1 MSDFLKRRIQERD
14 EQRRGTQETSAPA
27 SSFLQQRIQQRDT
40 QRAESGYRAPTG
52 THKTMLGM
60 SLEEYKAKLDEALA
74 AWKSTSAT
82 TESGLANPKEAQA
95 RKTYQTMRKQYKA
108 LQQRESEKQQA
119 QAAQQEY
126 DELRVADLN
135 ALKAK
140 MDAAKESADGS
151 AKERVVAGSIVKQKD
166 SGAQAAYEEAAR
178 KYNLAQQIQYDE
190 RGAAELRKLSADQAA
205 VVDTLAKIPYNGR
218 EANSA
223 AARSIDEMRRKATK
237 VLTDAGY
244 SAEEIDEL
252 VNWRARQQNAQKYDA
267 AVEKR
272 EALADKGFWG
282 AAAATAL
289 SVPETLLSG
298 IGVID
303 VAVQNYENRGTDRP
317 ADYKRTA
324 MLPYA
329 KATAGRSTIS
339 NKLEQNTDAE
349 IFGQN
354 VAAGAYNIGTS
365 MLDSTAVAGL
375 AALGVPPLAA
385 TSLLGGAAATSAMVD
400 AKDRGVSDEQAV
412 LTGLAAGVAESL
424 FEEVSLEKLLKL
436 KPAVGTLGQRVRT
449 TIKNVGLQAATEGSE
464 EFFTTLANTMT
475 DNLINGGLSEFQQN
489 LRGYM
494 EQGMSEEEARRRAYL
509 DLAGQLALD
518 FGGGAIAGGLMAGG
532 QTAIQTGQRNAAIA
546 QEYGDIA
553 RGAAQERL
561 ETNGGDRLA
570 QDVQNRVTSNRRVG
584 GGAIAELVS
593 RNVQAQNAQTQTAI
607 AEAAAQRL
615 TELGETENVETVA
628 QAAARLTADPT
639 MSAGRRRAAENVL
652 KGSRYGERVLGE
664 LTEGMQA
671 GSAESAPAAVQ
682 EQSTAPSAEQVRQA
696 VESTQ
701 RSRGTQNLTESR
713 GGEERTQ
720 SGRRFASEWAGN
732 LPQVL
737 TEDAYVRRLK
747 ELRVNPQATDNRTV
761 TGTAYNKESGKLDVI
776 VRGTDGK
783 VETIP
788 AAKAATTARQERLM
802 ELAADVGEAGPQMF
816 AAIRDGQDVET
827 YARQWKN
834 AYTYGESN
842 IPRAY
847 AMQSDAVKY
856 LTAEQ
861 RDIAYEAGKAAY
873 GQKQAQARE
882 KRAAR
887 GNDTPKAK
895 KGTVKLS
902 GAVIGGKRYDGVS
915 KASLTERQRANLKVL
930 GQVAQATGVDIVLYQ
945 SRANSRGEYEGQ
957 NGAYKDGTLY
967 LDINAGRNRVG
978 DLSEVAVVR
987 TAAHELTHF
996 IQDYNPAAY
1005 AEYRDYVVG
1014 LLTEEQGMDFDA
1026 LVEHKQALQNDLSY
1040 DEAVDEVVA
1049 DGSEMLLRDTAAVQ
1063 RLAEENRGL
1072 FQKIR
1077 SWLRKWLENI
1087 RKAFDGVGAEHAEA
1101 KALEK
1106 HLEELQKRWD
1116 DALVGASRNLQRS
1129 KAEAESAGEKAS
1141 VRGKYWRPDL
1151 NRSEWN
1157 LLNRRLEEEIES
1169 SGQYL
1174 DESTKWLYADE
1185 KGVQVFALY
1194 GIGDGTEATPLY
1206 AVGGKQARADAAD
1219 LMAYIKEEREY
1230 DGNRKDLDTLLEGY
1244 GRSNRYGRSNLFD
1257 RKRGSAENR
1266 TAGLHRGSQGRDA
1279 GGTSGRGTQNQR
1291 GVKEKFSLREPV
1303 ERTKD
1308 LVAVHNLTE
1317 QNLRDAM
1324 KLGGLPMPSIAVV
1337 KAAQG
1342 HSMYGPISIV
1352 FGRESIDPQ
1361 ADSRNKI
1368 YGGDAYTPTAPAVE
1382 YPVDYDRMR
1391 AVEKQ
1396 LAGLSEKV
1404 AGGVFRNDRAL
1415 KRAGVDEE
1423 SSMSAAELADKLA
1436 RDDSIRAAYLADQGK
1451 TLEPVMQKKEF
1462 NRYGNDALAK
1472 LVQKIGAQELAGIEA
1487 SMEAGDY
1494 QPVREIEDTVRQI
1507 IRDSYAE
1514 KHSALLNRKPELKE
1528 KRLNRF
1534 MENNVTVFTVEDFV
1548 RDAWEYYRDQ
1558 GATTSEIDRW
1568 ATSDKLHEA
1577 ASVED
1582 VKAWLLPQLEGVLG
1596 DPGIYNGSER
1606 FDRSGNRRSFSQL
1619 HWKYTLENIVRA
1631 MTETQ
1636 AERGGQTFSASA
1648 KAMQAVATEDFRS
1661 IDEVKA
1667 ASGRLGKVD
1676 TEQYQADVDAVEKRI
1691 EQATRAVMRENK
1703 AHSDNQFEEMQIIG
1717 DVMMQAAQGKQT
1729 ESAIRRTFSQE
1740 GYSISESAAR
1750 EIREVFRAAA
1760 ELPTG
1765 YFEAKPQRAVRFDEA
1780 KAVIVPDDISRTLK
1794 EQLESAGVP
1803 VAEYRTGDEAQR
1815 LQLLNSD
1822 ESWRFQ
1828 PREQSVSD
1836 RQILANALERV
1847 AQNERERSILA
1858 DYREKAAKMA
1868 FYERELAKRE
1878 QKIADHRSGKAV
1890 LEPDK
1895 IRRAEVS
1902 AQKYAAL
1909 ISQQDERLLRLEKLK
1924 PLRDVVTRER
1934 DYIAERLR
1942 GAAEEKSRYTAE
1954 FERQLSEER
1963 KRGEERL
1970 QQYRKG
1976 REERD
1981 DIRVERRQIE
1991 KLAKRLTTYLEENTD
2006 KKHIPEALKKPI
2018 GELLQSL
2025 DFSSRTKLSSGAA
2038 TKTDLAYIRSMQRI
2052 EAVLAAQERF
2062 DETGEGGDLITGT
2075 LDLPKGFREALT
2087 EQIERVQTIMETHQ
2101 PGERAVMRMNLAD
2114 LRKLRVMLSTL
2125 SSAVTKMNELFA
2137 NGQFRHVDQ
2146 AAQDTI
2152 FTLREKGQHQS
2163 LLPKVESFVRWDN
2176 TLPWYAFQRLGE
2188 GGQSIFAELQD
2199 GWDKLAFN
2207 TQKIL
2212 KFRKELIDDKT
2223 ARKWDTEVHE
2233 VELTDQDDNTVKAK
2247 LTTAQ
2252 LMSLYCLSR
2261 RKQALGHLLGGGIR
2275 PADIEL
2281 TANIKDK
2288 VLKKTEKQDTHYHLT
2303 DERLGQLLGL
2313 LTDEQREIA
2322 QKMQKYMTEQG
2333 ATWGNEITMA
2343 RWGYRAFT
2351 EENYFPLT
2359 TDREDR
2365 PARADDASEGSLYRL
2380 QNISATK
2387 PLTQNANNAVMLY
2400 SIFDVYADHMA
2411 DMAKYNAMVL
2421 PILDAQKWY
2430 NYKEGHKNE
2439 AGQVSTWTVQ
2449 RTLTQVY
2456 GRDANRFVIQFLKDL
2471 NGVKENGARG
2481 EGLAKKM
2488 ISNYKRAAV
2497 AANLR
2502 VALLQPT
2509 AYVRA
2514 SAVLDA
2520 KYLTRAFGE
2529 RTSTKEAT
2537 AEMLERSGIGLWK
2550 SMGMF
2555 DTDVGRSIRDQ
2566 IKGKGSAVESLVDKT
2581 MVLAEKGDSIT
2592 WARLWRACK
2601 LEVQDRQHLSGE
2613 QLLDAT
2619 AKRFREVIYRTQVID
2634 STMTRSHMMRS
2645 GSTFAAIFT
2654 SFMSEPTV
2662 SYNLIMT
2669 ASEKIWEDT
2678 KKYGA
2683 KMAVKRNW
2691 KTAGRAWQAYIL
2703 SAVASAMVEALA
2715 DAWRD
2720 PGDDKD
2726 TQKLLNAFRDN
2737 LGSNLNPLNKLPGLR
2752 DIFSIFEGYDTNRT
2766 DMAAFSNLNKAIA
2779 IWKETIQL
2787 ADGTIDKATDTTYHG
2802 NMTIYGKVYKTAQAL
2817 SQLSGLPVSATM
2829 REAQALWNNTVGRWA
2844 PGLKQKTYDNEKQR
2858 LIQKA
2863 GTAMWNGDKDAWQNA
2878 YAALEQY
2885 MLADG
2890 KSKREAE
2897 SAVYSEMRKAVKDS
2911 YLAGEL
2917 TETEARQK
2925 LVDFLGS
2932 DAEKAAQQV
2941 TSWKNGSE
2949 FAKEAGFEYG
2959 EMRSAY
2965 ETGRIQKNEAVRL
2978 RQKYGGETQD
2988 EAESKVRYWDFCIEY
3003 PQYDDISEARANKYY
3018 DYCRQAGVGVAA
3030 YYKAAQYT
3038 AAIVSEKDENGN
3050 NVSGSVK
3057 RQYVEY
3063 IQSLGLSA
3071 AQQKAL
3077 WQALKNATWS
3087 DKGTP
3092 WE

>member
-1 MSDFLKRRIQERD
+1 M
-14 EQRRGTQETSAPA
+14 
-27 SSFLQQRIQQRDT
+27 
-40 QRAESGYRAPTG
+40 
-52 THKTMLGM
+52 
-60 SLEEYKAKLDEALA
+60 
-74 AWKSTSAT
+74 
-82 TESGLANPKEAQA
+82 
-95 RKTYQTMRKQYKA
+95 
-108 LQQRESEKQQA
+108 
-119 QAAQQEY
+119 
-126 DELRVADLN
+126 
-135 ALKAK
+135 
-140 MDAAKESADGS
+140 
-151 AKERVVAGSIVKQKD
+151 
-166 SGAQAAYEEAAR
+166 
-178 KYNLAQQIQYDE
+178 
-190 RGAAELRKLSADQAA
+190 
-205 VVDTLAKIPYNGR
+205 
-218 EANSA
+218 
-223 AARSIDEMRRKATK
+223 
-237 VLTDAGY
+237 
-244 SAEEIDEL
+244 
-252 VNWRARQQNAQKYDA
+252 
-267 AVEKR
+267 
-272 EALADKGFWG
+272 
-282 AAAATAL
+282 
-289 SVPETLLSG
+289 
-298 IGVID
+298 
-303 VAVQNYENRGTDRP
+303 
-317 ADYKRTA
+317 
-324 MLPYA
+324 
-329 KATAGRSTIS
+329 
-339 NKLEQNTDAE
+339 
-349 IFGQN
+349 
-354 VAAGAYNIGTS
+354 
-365 MLDSTAVAGL
+365 
-375 AALGVPPLAA
+375 
-385 TSLLGGAAATSAMVD
+385 
-400 AKDRGVSDEQAV
+400 
-412 LTGLAAGVAESL
+412 
-424 FEEVSLEKLLKL
+424 
-436 KPAVGTLGQRVRT
+436 
-449 TIKNVGLQAATEGSE
+449 
-464 EFFTTLANTMT
+464 
-475 DNLINGGLSEFQQN
+475 
-489 LRGYM
+489 
-494 EQGMSEEEARRRAYL
+494 
-509 DLAGQLALD
+509 
-518 FGGGAIAGGLMAGG
+518 
-532 QTAIQTGQRNAAIA
+532 
-546 QEYGDIA
+546 
-553 RGAAQERL
+553 
-561 ETNGGDRLA
+561 
-570 QDVQNRVTSNRRVG
+570 
-584 GGAIAELVS
+584 
-593 RNVQAQNAQTQTAI
+593 
-607 AEAAAQRL
+607 
-615 TELGETENVETVA
+615 
-628 QAAARLTADPT
+628 
-639 MSAGRRRAAENVL
+639 
-652 KGSRYGERVLGE
+652 
-664 LTEGMQA
+664 
-671 GSAESAPAAVQ
+671 
-682 EQSTAPSAEQVRQA
+682 
-696 VESTQ
+696 
-701 RSRGTQNLTESR
+701 
-713 GGEERTQ
+713 
-720 SGRRFASEWAGN
+720 
-732 LPQVL
+732 
-737 TEDAYVRRLK
+737 
-747 ELRVNPQATDNRTV
+747 
-761 TGTAYNKESGKLDVI
+761 
-776 VRGTDGK
+776 
-783 VETIP
+783 
-788 AAKAATTARQERLM
+788 
-802 ELAADVGEAGPQMF
+802 
-816 AAIRDGQDVET
+816 
-827 YARQWKN
+827 
-834 AYTYGESN
+834 
-842 IPRAY
+842 
-847 AMQSDAVKY
+847 
-856 LTAEQ
+856 
-861 RDIAYEAGKAAY
+861 
-873 GQKQAQARE
+873 
-882 KRAAR
+882 
-887 GNDTPKAK
+887 
-895 KGTVKLS
+895 
-902 GAVIGGKRYDGVS
+902 
-915 KASLTERQRANLKVL
+915 
-930 GQVAQATGVDIVLYQ
+930 
-945 SRANSRGEYEGQ
+945 
-957 NGAYKDGTLY
+957 
-967 LDINAGRNRVG
+967 
-978 DLSEVAVVR
+978 
-987 TAAHELTHF
+987 
-996 IQDYNPAAY
+996 
-1005 AEYRDYVVG
+1005 
-1014 LLTEEQGMDFDA
+1014 
-1026 LVEHKQALQNDLSY
+1026 
-1040 DEAVDEVVA
+1040 
-1049 DGSEMLLRDTAAVQ
+1049 
-1063 RLAEENRGL
+1063 
-1072 FQKIR
+1072 
-1077 SWLRKWLENI
+1077 
-1087 RKAFDGVGAEHAEA
+1087 
-1101 KALEK
+1101 
-1106 HLEELQKRWD
+1106 
-1116 DALVGASRNLQRS
+1116 
-1129 KAEAESAGEKAS
+1129 
-1141 VRGKYWRPDL
+1141 
-1151 NRSEWN
+1151 
-1157 LLNRRLEEEIES
+1157 
-1169 SGQYL
+1169 
-1174 DESTKWLYADE
+1174 
-1185 KGVQVFALY
+1185 
-1194 GIGDGTEATPLY
+1194 
-1206 AVGGKQARADAAD
+1206 
-1219 LMAYIKEEREY
+1219 
-1230 DGNRKDLDTLLEGY
+1230 
-1244 GRSNRYGRSNLFD
+1244 
-1257 RKRGSAENR
+1257 
-1266 TAGLHRGSQGRDA
+1266 
-1279 GGTSGRGTQNQR
+1279 
-1291 GVKEKFSLREPV
+1291 
-1303 ERTKD
+1303 
-1308 LVAVHNLTE
+1308 AVHNLTE
-1317 QNLRDAM
+1317 QNLRDAFY
-1324 KLGGLPMPSIAVV
+1324 LGGLPMPSIAVV
-1337 KAAQG
+1337 KAALEKLPVYRGTVYRHYDFDSFGGYDAMAEFLMQFNADEATNLG
-1342 HSMYGPISIV
+1342 NYLSASTVRNEDRTNGEYTVDMVIQSETGRSLNG
-1352 FGRESIDPQ
+1352 FGRNTENEVLLPRTTELI
-1361 ADSRNKI
+1361 ADSMELISPHKVRIIAREVIKN
-1368 YGGDAYTPTAPAVE
+1368 GEGATADAGTAG
-1382 YPVDYDRMR
+1382 MR
-1391 AVEKQ
+1391 DVREGSQ
-1396 LAGLSEKV
+1396 GLAGMRPVSGRNSEEV
-1404 AGGVFRNDRAL
+1404 QGQGRRDSGRDRDAGLPGLREGEGPGSLGEPGV
-1415 KRAGVDEE
+1415 E
-1423 SSMSAAELADKLA
+1423 SDYRAAEE
-1436 RDDSIRAAYLADQGK
+1436 G
-1451 TLEPVMQKKEF
+1451 
-1462 NRYGNDALAK
+1462 
-1472 LVQKIGAQELAGIEA
+1472 
-1487 SMEAGDY
+1487 
-1494 QPVREIEDTVRQI
+1494 
-1507 IRDSYAE
+1507 
-1514 KHSALLNRKPELKE
+1514 LK
-1528 KRLNRF
+1528 
-1534 MENNVTVFTVEDFV
+1534 
-1548 RDAWEYYRDQ
+1548 Y
-1558 GATTSEIDRW
+1558 
-1568 ATSDKLHEA
+1568 
-1577 ASVED
+1577 
-1582 VKAWLLPQLEGVLG
+1582 
-1596 DPGIYNGSER
+1596 
-1606 FDRSGNRRSFSQL
+1606 
-1619 HWKYTLENIVRA
+1619 
-1631 MTETQ
+1631 
-1636 AERGGQTFSASA
+1636 
-1648 KAMQAVATEDFRS
+1648 
-1661 IDEVKA
+1661 
-1667 ASGRLGKVD
+1667 
-1676 TEQYQADVDAVEKRI
+1676 
-1691 EQATRAVMRENK
+1691 
-1703 AHSDNQFEEMQIIG
+1703 
-1717 DVMMQAAQGKQT
+1717 
-1729 ESAIRRTFSQE
+1729 
-1740 GYSISESAAR
+1740 
-1750 EIREVFRAAA
+1750 
-1760 ELPTG
+1760 
-1765 YFEAKPQRAVRFDEA
+1765 
-1780 KAVIVPDDISRTLK
+1780 
-1794 EQLESAGVP
+1794 
-1803 VAEYRTGDEAQR
+1803 
-1815 LQLLNSD
+1815 
-1822 ESWRFQ
+1822 Q

-2025 DFSSRTKLSSGAA
+2025 DFSSKTKLSSGAA
-2038 TKTDLAYIRSMQRI
+2038 TKADLAYIRSMQRI

-2101 PGERAVMRMNLAD
+2101 PGERAVMRMNLTD
-2114 LRKLRVMLSTL
+2114 LRKLKTMLSTL

-2137 NGQFRHVDQ
+2137 NGRFRHVDQ

-2537 AEMLERSGIGLWK
+2537 AEMLARSGIGLWK

-2601 LEVQDRQHLSGE
+2601 LEVQDRQRLSGE

-2737 LGSNLNPLNKLPGLR
+2737 LGSDLNPLNKLPGLR
-2752 DIFSIFEGYDTNRT
+2752 DIFSIFEGYDTNRA

-2787 ADGTIDKATDTTYHG
+2787 ADGTIDEATDTTYHG

-2863 GTAMWNGDKDAWQNA
+2863 GTAMWNGDKDAWQDA

-2965 ETGRIQKNEAVRL
+2965 ETGRIQKSEAVRL

-3038 AAIVSEKDENGN
+3038 AAIVSEKDADGN
-3050 NVSGSVK
+3050 SVSGSVK

>member
-74 AWKSTSAT
+74 AWKSTIAP
-82 TESGLANPKEAQA
+82 TERDLANPKEAQA

-135 ALKAK
+135 ALKEK

-166 SGAQAAYEEAAR
+166 SGAQAVYEEAAR

-289 SVPETLLSG
+289 SVPETLASG

-329 KATAGRSTIS
+329 MAKAGRSTIS

-365 MLDSTAVAGL
+365 MLASTAVAGL

-494 EQGMSEEEARRRAYL
+494 EQGMSEEQARRRAYL

-561 ETNGGDRLA
+561 ETNEGDRLA
-570 QDVQNRVTSNRRVG
+570 QDVQNRVSSNRRVG
-584 GGAIAELVS
+584 GGAIAELVR

-615 TELGETENVETVA
+615 AELGETENVETVA

-682 EQSTAPSAEQVRQA
+682 EQSTAPSAEQVQQA

-701 RSRGTQNLTESR
+701 RSRGAQNLTESR

-761 TGTAYNKESGKLDVI
+761 TGTAYNKENGKLDVI

-873 GQKQAQARE
+873 DQKQAQARE
-882 KRAAR
+882 KRAAK

-895 KGTVKLS
+895 KGAVKLT

-930 GQVAQATGVDIVLYQ
+930 GQVAQATGIDIVLYQ
-945 SRANSRGEYEGQ
+945 SRANARGEYEGQ

-1101 KALEK
+1101 KALEQ

-1129 KAEAESAGEKAS
+1129 RAEAEDSGKTQYQIRQLDGKTTVVLDTQNDTRDYKAAETYLKTLVNTAKPFSTILTDALPVYIGKDLPSEYKGSEYTLGMNRALREVKMQAATNLDEMLLLAENGEWRENVKDKHRRDAQNGWYRYETQFAVPVLNAKKAVDHYTVYSGTLLIRNDADGKSYLYDMIDVEKKKVISSPSFSAQAHSDVFEPKPSQTQYTRGKGGSQAENSGKEQLSVRESAGRIVHPGNGESYWNDLSYRGYTEDSAIPNSIGYAMFADDPHAIANYGDKFSAVFHGDLAPIDDFKDAIARAWERDKAKYLLPPELEVFSDRSGAEMADHFDPADIVDGADAWDTPELITWAFSHGIFDEVGGVKTSDGAIVWDESLLHGTSDDGGVWGGNLHGEDYSAFRKSTNSERGGIRYSARDYGLTEDEEHAIVSYKSGDSYSLNGKLATGGKLTELQRSLRDHLDTALEKLPVYKGTVYRHYDFDSFGGYEAMAEFLSQFAKGRAVPMSSYLSASTVRNEDRTNGEYTVDMVIQSETGRSLNGFGRDTENEVLLSRTTELIADSMELISPHKVRITAREVVKNGTGTAADSAS
-1141 VRGKYWRPDL
+1141 VGVRDVRE
-1151 NRSEWN
+1151 SEQRTDG
-1157 LLNRRLEEEIES
+1157 LRQV
-1169 SGQYL
+1169 SGRNPG
-1174 DESTKWLYADE
+1174 
-1185 KGVQVFALY
+1185 GVQ
-1194 GIGDGTEATPLY
+1194 TES
-1206 AVGGKQARADAAD
+1206 
-1219 LMAYIKEEREY
+1219 
-1230 DGNRKDLDTLLEGY
+1230 
-1244 GRSNRYGRSNLFD
+1244 GRS
-1257 RKRGSAENR
+1257 A
-1266 TAGLHRGSQGRDA
+1266 GRD
-1279 GGTSGRGTQNQR
+1279 
-1291 GVKEKFSLREPV
+1291 
-1303 ERTKD
+1303 
-1308 LVAVHNLTE
+1308 
-1317 QNLRDAM
+1317 
-1324 KLGGLPMPSIAVV
+1324 
-1337 KAAQG
+1337 
-1342 HSMYGPISIV
+1342 
-1352 FGRESIDPQ
+1352 
-1361 ADSRNKI
+1361 
-1368 YGGDAYTPTAPAVE
+1368 GD
-1382 YPVDYDRMR
+1382 
-1391 AVEKQ
+1391 
-1396 LAGLSEKV
+1396 AGLSGLRE
-1404 AGGVFRNDRAL
+1404 GTRSGSLGEPGV
-1415 KRAGVDEE
+1415 E
-1423 SSMSAAELADKLA
+1423 SDYRAAEE
-1436 RDDSIRAAYLADQGK
+1436 G
-1451 TLEPVMQKKEF
+1451 
-1462 NRYGNDALAK
+1462 
-1472 LVQKIGAQELAGIEA
+1472 
-1487 SMEAGDY
+1487 
-1494 QPVREIEDTVRQI
+1494 
-1507 IRDSYAE
+1507 
-1514 KHSALLNRKPELKE
+1514 LK
-1528 KRLNRF
+1528 
-1534 MENNVTVFTVEDFV
+1534 
-1548 RDAWEYYRDQ
+1548 Y
-1558 GATTSEIDRW
+1558 
-1568 ATSDKLHEA
+1568 
-1577 ASVED
+1577 
-1582 VKAWLLPQLEGVLG
+1582 
-1596 DPGIYNGSER
+1596 
-1606 FDRSGNRRSFSQL
+1606 
-1619 HWKYTLENIVRA
+1619 
-1631 MTETQ
+1631 
-1636 AERGGQTFSASA
+1636 
-1648 KAMQAVATEDFRS
+1648 
-1661 IDEVKA
+1661 
-1667 ASGRLGKVD
+1667 
-1676 TEQYQADVDAVEKRI
+1676 
-1691 EQATRAVMRENK
+1691 
-1703 AHSDNQFEEMQIIG
+1703 
-1717 DVMMQAAQGKQT
+1717 
-1729 ESAIRRTFSQE
+1729 
-1740 GYSISESAAR
+1740 
-1750 EIREVFRAAA
+1750 
-1760 ELPTG
+1760 
-1765 YFEAKPQRAVRFDEA
+1765 
-1780 KAVIVPDDISRTLK
+1780 
-1794 EQLESAGVP
+1794 
-1803 VAEYRTGDEAQR
+1803 
-1815 LQLLNSD
+1815 
-1822 ESWRFQ
+1822 Q

-1836 RQILANALERV
+1836 RQILANALESV

-1858 DYREKAAKMA
+1858 DYREKAKKLA
-1868 FYERELAKRE
+1868 FYEREMAKRE

-1895 IRRAEVS
+1895 LRRAEVS
-1902 AQKYAAL
+1902 AQQYAAL

-1954 FERQLSEER
+1954 FELQLSEER

-2025 DFSSRTKLSSGAA
+2025 DFSSKTKLSGGAA
-2038 TKTDLAYIRSMQRI
+2038 TKADLAYIRSMLQI
-2052 EAVLAAQERF
+2052 ETVLAAQERF
-2062 DETGEGGDLITGT
+2062 DETGKGGDLIKGT

-2101 PGERAVMRMNLAD
+2101 PGERAVMRMNLTD
-2114 LRKLRVMLSTL
+2114 LRKLKTMLSTL

-2137 NGQFRHVDQ
+2137 NGRFRHVDQ

-2176 TLPWYAFQRLGE
+2176 TLAWYAFPRLGE
-2188 GGQSIFAELQD
+2188 GGPSIFAELQD

-2261 RKQALGHLLGGGIR
+2261 RRQALGHLLGGGIR

-2421 PILDAQKWY
+2421 PIIDAQKWY
-2430 NYKEGHKNE
+2430 NYREGHKNK

-2456 GRDANRFVIQFLKDL
+2456 GRGANRFVIQFLKDL

-2537 AEMLERSGIGLWK
+2537 AEMLARSGIGLWK

-2601 LEVQDRQHLSGE
+2601 LEVADKQHLSGE

-2737 LGSNLNPLNKLPGLR
+2737 LGSDLNPLNKLPYLR

-2779 IWKETIQL
+2779 IWKETVQL
-2787 ADGTIDKATDTTYHG
+2787 ANGTIDEATDTTYYG
-2802 NMTIYGKVYKTAQAL
+2802 KMTIYGKVYKTAQAL

-2863 GTAMWNGDKDAWQNA
+2863 GTAMWNGDKDAWQDA

-2932 DAEKAAQQV
+2932 DAEKAAQLV

-2949 FAKEAGFEYG
+2949 FAKEVGFEYG

-2965 ETGRIQKNEAVRL
+2965 ETGRIQKSEAVRL

-3038 AAIVSEKDENGN
+3038 AAIVSEKDEDGN
-3050 NVSGSVK
+3050 SVSGSVK

-3077 WQALKNATWS
+3077 WQALKNAAWS

>member
-166 SGAQAAYEEAAR
+166 SGAQAAYEDAAR

-190 RGAAELRKLSADQAA
+190 RGAQALGKLSEEEAA
-205 VVDTLAKIPYNGR
+205 AVDTLAKSTNKGR
-218 EANSA
+218 KTDIVGAGI
-223 AARSIDEMRRKATK
+223 IDEMRRKATQ
-237 VLTDAGY
+237 VLADAGY

-252 VNWRARQQNAQKYDA
+252 ANWRARQQNAQKYDA

-289 SVPETLLSG
+289 SVPETLTSG

-365 MLDSTAVAGL
+365 VLDSTAVAGL

-561 ETNGGDRLA
+561 ETNEGDRLA
-570 QDVQNRVTSNRRVG
+570 QDVQNRVSSNRRVG

-628 QAAARLTADPT
+628 QAAAQLTADPT

-701 RSRGTQNLTESR
+701 RSRGAQNLTESR

-895 KGTVKLS
+895 KGTVKLT
-902 GAVIGGKRYDGVS
+902 GAVIGGRRYDGVS

-945 SRANSRGEYEGQ
+945 SRANARGEYEGQ

-1014 LLTEEQGMDFDA
+1014 LLIEEQGMDFDA

-1087 RKAFDGVGAEHAEA
+1087 KKAFDGVGAEHAEA

-1129 KAEAESAGEKAS
+1129 RAEAESAGEKAS

-1151 NRSEWN
+1151 NRSEWS

-1206 AVGGKQARADAAD
+1206 AVGGKQARYAAS
-1219 LMAYIKEEREY
+1219 LMQDVIEEVGRS
-1230 DGNRKDLDTLLEGY
+1230 DGNAEG
-1244 GRSNRYGRSNLFD
+1244 FD
-1257 RKRGSAENR
+1257 SWAENLR
-1266 TAGLHRGSQGRDA
+1266 SKNGNYRRNYAQAGDGKPAGRNAGLHGRSQGRNTGKPAGDGKGKSSGVREKFSLRDSAGRELTAAQQEYFRDSQVRDA
-1279 GGTSGRGTQNQR
+1279 DGNLLVMYHQTEGAFTVFDTRHKGAGTGDDETPFGIFLKRTARDIGVRGKNQMELYANIRNPLRVRDRAELVARLRELSGTYAELKDQSGKIDKEYGAKFAEAKAAFKNFLLQWRKENPDAPSRAAYDAEGFDAAFDAEDNVVKEWTQKKDELALRAKEAITDALRKNGYDGVILESDRGSWGRSTDAYIALDANQVKNVTNQNPTEDPDIRYSARDYGLTEDEEHAIVSYKSGDSYALNGKLATGGKLTELQRSLRDHLDTALEKLPVYKGTVYRHYDFDSFGGYEAMAEFLQLFRKGKPTNIGNYLSASTVRNEDRTGGEYTVDMVIQSETGRSLNGFGRDTENEVLLPRTVRLAVDSMELISPHKIRMMAREVITDETGATADSTSTGVRNVRESTLWRSGLRPVSERNSEEVLGQGGGTSGRNGSA
-1291 GVKEKFSLREPV
+1291 GLPGLREGEGPGS
-1303 ERTKD
+1303 
-1308 LVAVHNLTE
+1308 
-1317 QNLRDAM
+1317 
-1324 KLGGLPMPSIAVV
+1324 LGGSGV
-1337 KAAQG
+1337 
-1342 HSMYGPISIV
+1342 
-1352 FGRESIDPQ
+1352 ES
-1361 ADSRNKI
+1361 
-1368 YGGDAYTPTAPAVE
+1368 
-1382 YPVDYDRMR
+1382 DYR
-1391 AVEKQ
+1391 
-1396 LAGLSEKV
+1396 
-1404 AGGVFRNDRAL
+1404 
-1415 KRAGVDEE
+1415 
-1423 SSMSAAELADKLA
+1423 AAEE
-1436 RDDSIRAAYLADQGK
+1436 G
-1451 TLEPVMQKKEF
+1451 
-1462 NRYGNDALAK
+1462 
-1472 LVQKIGAQELAGIEA
+1472 
-1487 SMEAGDY
+1487 
-1494 QPVREIEDTVRQI
+1494 
-1507 IRDSYAE
+1507 
-1514 KHSALLNRKPELKE
+1514 LK
-1528 KRLNRF
+1528 
-1534 MENNVTVFTVEDFV
+1534 
-1548 RDAWEYYRDQ
+1548 Y
-1558 GATTSEIDRW
+1558 
-1568 ATSDKLHEA
+1568 
-1577 ASVED
+1577 
-1582 VKAWLLPQLEGVLG
+1582 
-1596 DPGIYNGSER
+1596 
-1606 FDRSGNRRSFSQL
+1606 
-1619 HWKYTLENIVRA
+1619 
-1631 MTETQ
+1631 
-1636 AERGGQTFSASA
+1636 
-1648 KAMQAVATEDFRS
+1648 
-1661 IDEVKA
+1661 
-1667 ASGRLGKVD
+1667 
-1676 TEQYQADVDAVEKRI
+1676 
-1691 EQATRAVMRENK
+1691 
-1703 AHSDNQFEEMQIIG
+1703 
-1717 DVMMQAAQGKQT
+1717 
-1729 ESAIRRTFSQE
+1729 
-1740 GYSISESAAR
+1740 
-1750 EIREVFRAAA
+1750 
-1760 ELPTG
+1760 
-1765 YFEAKPQRAVRFDEA
+1765 
-1780 KAVIVPDDISRTLK
+1780 
-1794 EQLESAGVP
+1794 
-1803 VAEYRTGDEAQR
+1803 
-1815 LQLLNSD
+1815 
-1822 ESWRFQ
+1822 Q

-1836 RQILANALERV
+1836 RQILANALESV

-1858 DYREKAAKMA
+1858 DYREKAKKLA
-1868 FYERELAKRE
+1868 FYEREMAKRE

-1895 IRRAEVS
+1895 LRRAEVS
-1902 AQKYAAL
+1902 AQQYAAL

-2025 DFSSRTKLSSGAA
+2025 DFSSKTKLSGGAA
-2038 TKTDLAYIRSMQRI
+2038 TKADLAYIRSMLQI
-2052 EAVLAAQERF
+2052 ETVLAAQERF
-2062 DETGEGGDLITGT
+2062 DETGKGGDLIKGT

-2101 PGERAVMRMNLAD
+2101 PGERAVMRMNLTD

-2137 NGQFRHVDQ
+2137 NGRFRHVDQ

-2152 FTLREKGQHQS
+2152 FTLRKKGQHQS

-2261 RKQALGHLLGGGIR
+2261 RRQALGHLLGGGIR

-2430 NYKEGHKNE
+2430 NYREGHKNE

-2456 GRDANRFVIQFLKDL
+2456 GRDANRFVLQFLKDL

-2537 AEMLERSGIGLWK
+2537 AEMLARSGIGLWK

-2601 LEVQDRQHLSGE
+2601 LEVADKQHLSGE

-2737 LGSNLNPLNKLPGLR
+2737 LGSDLNPLNKLPGLR

-2766 DMAAFSNLNKAIA
+2766 DMAAVANLRKAIA

-2787 ADGTIDKATDTTYHG
+2787 ADGTIDEATDTTYHG

-2863 GTAMWNGDKDAWQNA
+2863 GTAMWNGDKDAWQDA

-2965 ETGRIQKNEAVRL
+2965 ETGRIQKSEAVRL

-3038 AAIVSEKDENGN
+3038 AAIESEKDADGN
-3050 NVSGSVK
+3050 SVSGSVK

>member
-14 EQRRGTQETSAPA
+14 GQRRGTQETSAPA

-108 LQQRESEKQQA
+108 LQQRESEKQQT

-135 ALKAK
+135 ALKEK

-190 RGAAELRKLSADQAA
+190 RGAQALDKLSEEEAA
-205 VVDTLAKIPYNGR
+205 AVDTLAKSTNKGR
-218 EANSA
+218 KTDIAGA
-223 AARSIDEMRRKATK
+223 GVIDEMRRKATK
-237 VLTDAGY
+237 VLADAGY

-252 VNWRARQQNAQKYDA
+252 ANWRARQQNAQKYDA

-303 VAVQNYENRGTDRP
+303 VAVQNNENRGTDRP

-570 QDVQNRVTSNRRVG
+570 QDVQNRVNSNRRVG

-682 EQSTAPSAEQVRQA
+682 EESAVPSAEQVRQA

-701 RSRGTQNLTESR
+701 RSRGAQNLTESR

-737 TEDAYVRRLK
+737 TEDAYVRQLK

-761 TGTAYNKESGKLDVI
+761 TGTAYNKENGKLDVI

-873 GQKQAQARE
+873 DQKQAQARE

-895 KGTVKLS
+895 KGTVKLT

-930 GQVAQATGVDIVLYQ
+930 GQVAQTTGVDIVLYQ
-945 SRANSRGEYEGQ
+945 SRANARGEYEGQ

-1129 KAEAESAGEKAS
+1129 RAEAADKVAESANEKAA
-1141 VRGKYWRPDL
+1141 VRDYGLTEDEEHAIVSYKSGDSYALNGKL
-1151 NRSEWN
+1151 ATGGKLTELQRS
-1157 LLNRRLEEEIES
+1157 LRDHLDTALEKLPVYRGTVYRHYDFDSFGGYEAMAEFLS
-1169 SGQYL
+1169 MF
-1174 DESTKWLYADE
+1174 E
-1185 KGVQVFALY
+1185 KG
-1194 GIGDGTEATPLY
+1194 EATPMKSYLSASTVRNEDRTNGEY
-1206 AVGGKQARADAAD
+1206 TVDMVIQSETGRSLNGFGRNTENEVLLPRTTELIADSMELISPHKVRIIAREVIKNGEGATADAGAAGMRD
-1219 LMAYIKEEREY
+1219 VRE
-1230 DGNRKDLDTLLEGY
+1230 
-1244 GRSNRYGRSNLFD
+1244 
-1257 RKRGSAENR
+1257 
-1266 TAGLHRGSQGRDA
+1266 GSQGLEGMRPVSGRNSEEVQGQGRRDSGRDRDA
-1279 GGTSGRGTQNQR
+1279 GLSG
-1291 GVKEKFSLREPV
+1291 LREGTRPGSLGESGV
-1303 ERTKD
+1303 E
-1308 LVAVHNLTE
+1308 
-1317 QNLRDAM
+1317 
-1324 KLGGLPMPSIAVV
+1324 S
-1337 KAAQG
+1337 
-1342 HSMYGPISIV
+1342 
-1352 FGRESIDPQ
+1352 
-1361 ADSRNKI
+1361 
-1368 YGGDAYTPTAPAVE
+1368 
-1382 YPVDYDRMR
+1382 DYR
-1391 AVEKQ
+1391 
-1396 LAGLSEKV
+1396 
-1404 AGGVFRNDRAL
+1404 
-1415 KRAGVDEE
+1415 
-1423 SSMSAAELADKLA
+1423 
-1436 RDDSIRAAYLADQGK
+1436 
-1451 TLEPVMQKKEF
+1451 
-1462 NRYGNDALAK
+1462 
-1472 LVQKIGAQELAGIEA
+1472 
-1487 SMEAGDY
+1487 
-1494 QPVREIEDTVRQI
+1494 
-1507 IRDSYAE
+1507 
-1514 KHSALLNRKPELKE
+1514 
-1528 KRLNRF
+1528 
-1534 MENNVTVFTVEDFV
+1534 
-1548 RDAWEYYRDQ
+1548 
-1558 GATTSEIDRW
+1558 
-1568 ATSDKLHEA
+1568 
-1577 ASVED
+1577 
-1582 VKAWLLPQLEGVLG
+1582 
-1596 DPGIYNGSER
+1596 
-1606 FDRSGNRRSFSQL
+1606 
-1619 HWKYTLENIVRA
+1619 
-1631 MTETQ
+1631 
-1636 AERGGQTFSASA
+1636 
-1648 KAMQAVATEDFRS
+1648 ATE
-1661 IDEVKA
+1661 
-1667 ASGRLGKVD
+1667 
-1676 TEQYQADVDAVEKRI
+1676 
-1691 EQATRAVMRENK
+1691 
-1703 AHSDNQFEEMQIIG
+1703 
-1717 DVMMQAAQGKQT
+1717 
-1729 ESAIRRTFSQE
+1729 E
-1740 GYSISESAAR
+1740 G
-1750 EIREVFRAAA
+1750 
-1760 ELPTG
+1760 
-1765 YFEAKPQRAVRFDEA
+1765 
-1780 KAVIVPDDISRTLK
+1780 LK
-1794 EQLESAGVP
+1794 
-1803 VAEYRTGDEAQR
+1803 Y
-1815 LQLLNSD
+1815 
-1822 ESWRFQ
+1822 Q

-1895 IRRAEVS
+1895 LRRAEIS
-1902 AQKYAAL
+1902 ANKYAAL

-1934 DYIAERLR
+1934 DFIAEWMR
-1942 GAAEEKSRYTAE
+1942 GAAEEKGRYTAE

-1963 KRGEERL
+1963 RRGEERL

-2038 TKTDLAYIRSMQRI
+2038 TKTDLACIRSMQRI

-2176 TLPWYAFQRLGE
+2176 TLPWYAFQRLGK

-2726 TQKLLNAFRDN
+2726 TQKLLNAFLDN

-2779 IWKETIQL
+2779 IWKETVQL
-2787 ADGTIDKATDTTYHG
+2787 ADGTIDEATDTTYHG

-2863 GTAMWNGDKDAWQNA
+2863 GTAMWNGDKDAWQDA

-2885 MLADG
+2885 MLSDG

-2965 ETGRIQKNEAVRL
+2965 ETGRIQKSEAVRL

>member
-1 MSDFLKRRIQERD
+1 M
-14 EQRRGTQETSAPA
+14 
-27 SSFLQQRIQQRDT
+27 
-40 QRAESGYRAPTG
+40 
-52 THKTMLGM
+52 
-60 SLEEYKAKLDEALA
+60 
-74 AWKSTSAT
+74 
-82 TESGLANPKEAQA
+82 
-95 RKTYQTMRKQYKA
+95 
-108 LQQRESEKQQA
+108 
-119 QAAQQEY
+119 
-126 DELRVADLN
+126 
-135 ALKAK
+135 
-140 MDAAKESADGS
+140 
-151 AKERVVAGSIVKQKD
+151 
-166 SGAQAAYEEAAR
+166 
-178 KYNLAQQIQYDE
+178 
-190 RGAAELRKLSADQAA
+190 
-205 VVDTLAKIPYNGR
+205 
-218 EANSA
+218 
-223 AARSIDEMRRKATK
+223 
-237 VLTDAGY
+237 
-244 SAEEIDEL
+244 
-252 VNWRARQQNAQKYDA
+252 
-267 AVEKR
+267 
-272 EALADKGFWG
+272 
-282 AAAATAL
+282 
-289 SVPETLLSG
+289 
-298 IGVID
+298 
-303 VAVQNYENRGTDRP
+303 
-317 ADYKRTA
+317 
-324 MLPYA
+324 
-329 KATAGRSTIS
+329 
-339 NKLEQNTDAE
+339 
-349 IFGQN
+349 
-354 VAAGAYNIGTS
+354 
-365 MLDSTAVAGL
+365 
-375 AALGVPPLAA
+375 
-385 TSLLGGAAATSAMVD
+385 
-400 AKDRGVSDEQAV
+400 
-412 LTGLAAGVAESL
+412 
-424 FEEVSLEKLLKL
+424 
-436 KPAVGTLGQRVRT
+436 
-449 TIKNVGLQAATEGSE
+449 
-464 EFFTTLANTMT
+464 
-475 DNLINGGLSEFQQN
+475 
-489 LRGYM
+489 
-494 EQGMSEEEARRRAYL
+494 
-509 DLAGQLALD
+509 
-518 FGGGAIAGGLMAGG
+518 
-532 QTAIQTGQRNAAIA
+532 
-546 QEYGDIA
+546 
-553 RGAAQERL
+553 
-561 ETNGGDRLA
+561 
-570 QDVQNRVTSNRRVG
+570 
-584 GGAIAELVS
+584 
-593 RNVQAQNAQTQTAI
+593 
-607 AEAAAQRL
+607 
-615 TELGETENVETVA
+615 
-628 QAAARLTADPT
+628 
-639 MSAGRRRAAENVL
+639 
-652 KGSRYGERVLGE
+652 
-664 LTEGMQA
+664 
-671 GSAESAPAAVQ
+671 
-682 EQSTAPSAEQVRQA
+682 
-696 VESTQ
+696 
-701 RSRGTQNLTESR
+701 
-713 GGEERTQ
+713 
-720 SGRRFASEWAGN
+720 
-732 LPQVL
+732 
-737 TEDAYVRRLK
+737 
-747 ELRVNPQATDNRTV
+747 
-761 TGTAYNKESGKLDVI
+761 
-776 VRGTDGK
+776 
-783 VETIP
+783 
-788 AAKAATTARQERLM
+788 
-802 ELAADVGEAGPQMF
+802 
-816 AAIRDGQDVET
+816 
-827 YARQWKN
+827 
-834 AYTYGESN
+834 
-842 IPRAY
+842 
-847 AMQSDAVKY
+847 
-856 LTAEQ
+856 
-861 RDIAYEAGKAAY
+861 
-873 GQKQAQARE
+873 
-882 KRAAR
+882 
-887 GNDTPKAK
+887 
-895 KGTVKLS
+895 
-902 GAVIGGKRYDGVS
+902 
-915 KASLTERQRANLKVL
+915 
-930 GQVAQATGVDIVLYQ
+930 
-945 SRANSRGEYEGQ
+945 
-957 NGAYKDGTLY
+957 
-967 LDINAGRNRVG
+967 
-978 DLSEVAVVR
+978 
-987 TAAHELTHF
+987 
-996 IQDYNPAAY
+996 
-1005 AEYRDYVVG
+1005 
-1014 LLTEEQGMDFDA
+1014 
-1026 LVEHKQALQNDLSY
+1026 
-1040 DEAVDEVVA
+1040 
-1049 DGSEMLLRDTAAVQ
+1049 
-1063 RLAEENRGL
+1063 
-1072 FQKIR
+1072 
-1077 SWLRKWLENI
+1077 
-1087 RKAFDGVGAEHAEA
+1087 
-1101 KALEK
+1101 
-1106 HLEELQKRWD
+1106 
-1116 DALVGASRNLQRS
+1116 
-1129 KAEAESAGEKAS
+1129 
-1141 VRGKYWRPDL
+1141 
-1151 NRSEWN
+1151 
-1157 LLNRRLEEEIES
+1157 
-1169 SGQYL
+1169 
-1174 DESTKWLYADE
+1174 
-1185 KGVQVFALY
+1185 
-1194 GIGDGTEATPLY
+1194 
-1206 AVGGKQARADAAD
+1206 
-1219 LMAYIKEEREY
+1219 
-1230 DGNRKDLDTLLEGY
+1230 
-1244 GRSNRYGRSNLFD
+1244 
-1257 RKRGSAENR
+1257 
-1266 TAGLHRGSQGRDA
+1266 
-1279 GGTSGRGTQNQR
+1279 
-1291 GVKEKFSLREPV
+1291 
-1303 ERTKD
+1303 
-1308 LVAVHNLTE
+1308 AVHNLTE
-1317 QNLRDAM
+1317 RNLRDAFY
-1324 KLGGLPMPSIAVV
+1324 LGGLPMPSIAVV

-1361 ADSRNKI
+1361 TDSRNKI

-1391 AVEKQ
+1391 AVEKR

-1404 AGGVFRNDRAL
+1404 AGGVFRNDSAL
-1415 KRAGVDEE
+1415 QRAGVDEE
-1423 SSMSAAELADKLA
+1423 SGISAADLADKLA

-1472 LVQKIGAQELAGIEA
+1472 LVQQIGAQKLAGIEA

-1548 RDAWEYYRDQ
+1548 RDAWEYYQDQ

-1577 ASVED
+1577 ANVED

-1596 DPGIYNGSER
+1596 EPGIYNGSER
-1606 FDRSGNRRSFSQL
+1606 FDRSGNRRSFSQM
-1619 HWKYTLENIVRA
+1619 HWEYTLENIVRA
-1631 MTETQ
+1631 MNETQ
-1636 AERGGQTFSASA
+1636 AARGGQTFSVSA
-1648 KAMQAVATEDFRS
+1648 KAMQAVSTEDFRS

-1717 DVMMQAAQGKQT
+1717 GVMMQAASGKQT
-1729 ESAIRRTFSQE
+1729 EAAIRRAFSQE
-1740 GYSISESAAR
+1740 GYSISDSTAR

-1760 ELPTG
+1760 ALPTG

-1803 VAEYRTGDEAQR
+1803 VEEYRAGDEAQR

-1822 ESWRFQ
+1822 KSWRFQ

-2038 TKTDLAYIRSMQRI
+2038 TKADLAYIRSMQRI

-2075 LDLPKGFREALT
+2075 LDLPKGFREVLT

-2537 AEMLERSGIGLWK
+2537 AEMLARSGIGLWK

-2691 KTAGRAWQAYIL
+2691 KTAGRAWYAYIL

-2726 TQKLLNAFRDN
+2726 TRKLLNAFRDN
-2737 LGSNLNPLNKLPGLR
+2737 LGSDLNPLNKLPGLR

-2863 GTAMWNGDKDAWQNA
+2863 GTAMWNGDKDAWQDA

-2949 FAKEAGFEYG
+2949 FAKEAGSEYG

-2965 ETGRIQKNEAVRL
+2965 ETGRIQKSEAVRL

>member
-119 QAAQQEY
+119 QAAQHEY

-135 ALKAK
+135 ALKEK

-151 AKERVVAGSIVKQKD
+151 AKERIVAGSIVKQKD

-190 RGAAELRKLSADQAA
+190 RGALALGKLSEEEAA
-205 VVDTLAKIPYNGR
+205 AVDTLAKSTNKGR
-218 EANSA
+218 KTDIVGAGV
-223 AARSIDEMRRKATK
+223 IDEMRRKATK

-252 VNWRARQQNAQKYDA
+252 ANWRARQQNAQKYDA

-289 SVPETLLSG
+289 SVPETLTSG

-494 EQGMSEEEARRRAYL
+494 EQGMSEEQARRRAYL

-561 ETNGGDRLA
+561 ETNEGDRLA
-570 QDVQNRVTSNRRVG
+570 QDVQNRVSSNRRVG

-628 QAAARLTADPT
+628 QAAAQLTADPT

-701 RSRGTQNLTESR
+701 RSRGAQNLTESR

-747 ELRVNPQATDNRTV
+747 ELRVNPQATDSRTV

-802 ELAADVGEAGPQMF
+802 ELAADVGKAGPQMF

-873 GQKQAQARE
+873 DQKQAKARE
-882 KRAAR
+882 KRAAK

-895 KGTVKLS
+895 KGTVKLT
-902 GAVIGGKRYDGVS
+902 GAVIGGRRYDGVS

-930 GQVAQATGVDIVLYQ
+930 GQVAQATGIDIVLYQ
-945 SRANSRGEYEGQ
+945 SRANARGEYEGQ

-1014 LLTEEQGMDFDA
+1014 LLIEEQGMDFDA

-1101 KALEK
+1101 KALEQ

-1129 KAEAESAGEKAS
+1129 RAEAESAGEKAS

-1151 NRSEWN
+1151 NRSEWS

-1206 AVGGKQARADAAD
+1206 AVGGKQARADAAA

-1244 GRSNRYGRSNLFD
+1244 GRSNRDGRSNLFD

-1279 GGTSGRGTQNQR
+1279 GGTSGRGAQNQP
-1291 GVKEKFSLREPV
+1291 GVKVKFSLRDSAGRELTAAQQDYFKDSKVRDAAGRLKVMYRGGNGDFTVFDRRKSKYSNLYGRGFYFTDSESHAKQYGNARAFYLNITNPVSTTETSITRAQLRKFLEAVAGNEDDFSFENYGYGATVDSVLKSTYGKSDFFMLYDVNQTAIGDMVQAVELFNEVNGTNYNGLILDTETVAFHSNQIKNTDNKTPSSDPDIRYSVRGKYWRPQLRDAEWTLLNRKLDEGIESSEQYLDESTKWLYADEKGVQVFALYGIGDGTEATPLYAVGGKQARYAASLMQDVIEEVGRSDGNAEGFDSWAENLRSKNGNYRRNYAQAGDGKPAGRNAGLHGRSQGRNTGKPAGDGKGKSSGVREKFSLRDSAGRSTDAYIALDANQVKNVTNQNPTEDPDI
-1303 ERTKD
+1303 RYSARD
-1308 LVAVHNLTE
+1308 YGLTE
-1317 QNLRDAM
+1317 DEEHAIASYKSGDSYALNGKLATGGKLTELQRSLRDHLDTALEKLPVYKGTVYRHYDFDSFGGYEAM
-1324 KLGGLPMPSIAVV
+1324 AEFLSQFAKGRAVPMSSYLSASTVRNEDRTNGEYTVDMVIQSETGRSLNGFGRDTENEVLLSRTTELIADSMELISPHKVRITAREVV
-1337 KAAQG
+1337 KNGTGTAADSASVG
-1342 HSMYGPISIV
+1342 V
-1352 FGRESIDPQ
+1352 RDVRESEQRTDGLRQ
-1361 ADSRNKI
+1361 VSGRNP
-1368 YGGDAYTPTAPAVE
+1368 GGVQTESGRSAGRDG
-1382 YPVDYDRMR
+1382 D
-1391 AVEKQ
+1391 
-1396 LAGLSEKV
+1396 AGLSGLRE
-1404 AGGVFRNDRAL
+1404 GTRSGSLGEPGV
-1415 KRAGVDEE
+1415 E
-1423 SSMSAAELADKLA
+1423 SDYRAAEE
-1436 RDDSIRAAYLADQGK
+1436 G
-1451 TLEPVMQKKEF
+1451 
-1462 NRYGNDALAK
+1462 
-1472 LVQKIGAQELAGIEA
+1472 
-1487 SMEAGDY
+1487 
-1494 QPVREIEDTVRQI
+1494 
-1507 IRDSYAE
+1507 
-1514 KHSALLNRKPELKE
+1514 LK
-1528 KRLNRF
+1528 
-1534 MENNVTVFTVEDFV
+1534 
-1548 RDAWEYYRDQ
+1548 Y
-1558 GATTSEIDRW
+1558 
-1568 ATSDKLHEA
+1568 
-1577 ASVED
+1577 
-1582 VKAWLLPQLEGVLG
+1582 
-1596 DPGIYNGSER
+1596 
-1606 FDRSGNRRSFSQL
+1606 
-1619 HWKYTLENIVRA
+1619 
-1631 MTETQ
+1631 
-1636 AERGGQTFSASA
+1636 
-1648 KAMQAVATEDFRS
+1648 
-1661 IDEVKA
+1661 
-1667 ASGRLGKVD
+1667 
-1676 TEQYQADVDAVEKRI
+1676 
-1691 EQATRAVMRENK
+1691 
-1703 AHSDNQFEEMQIIG
+1703 
-1717 DVMMQAAQGKQT
+1717 
-1729 ESAIRRTFSQE
+1729 
-1740 GYSISESAAR
+1740 
-1750 EIREVFRAAA
+1750 
-1760 ELPTG
+1760 
-1765 YFEAKPQRAVRFDEA
+1765 
-1780 KAVIVPDDISRTLK
+1780 
-1794 EQLESAGVP
+1794 
-1803 VAEYRTGDEAQR
+1803 
-1815 LQLLNSD
+1815 
-1822 ESWRFQ
+1822 Q

-1895 IRRAEVS
+1895 LRRAEVS

-2025 DFSSRTKLSSGAA
+2025 DFSSKTKLSGGAA
-2038 TKTDLAYIRSMQRI
+2038 TKADLAYIRSMLQI
-2052 EAVLAAQERF
+2052 ETVLAAQERF

-2101 PGERAVMRMNLAD
+2101 PGERAVMRMNLTD
-2114 LRKLRVMLSTL
+2114 LRKLKTMLSTL

-2137 NGQFRHVDQ
+2137 NGRFRHVDQ

-2261 RKQALGHLLGGGIR
+2261 RRQALGHLLGGGIR

-2456 GRDANRFVIQFLKDL
+2456 GRDANRFVLQFLKDL

-2537 AEMLERSGIGLWK
+2537 AEMLARSGIGC
-2550 SMGMF
+2550 
-2555 DTDVGRSIRDQ
+2555 GRAWACSTRT
-2566 IKGKGSAVESLVDKT
+2566 SAGASAT
-2581 MVLAEKGDSIT
+2581 RSR
-2592 WARLWRACK
+2592 ARAARWNRWWTRRWCS
-2601 LEVQDRQHLSGE
+2601 RRR
-2613 QLLDAT
+2613 AT
-2619 AKRFREVIYRTQVID
+2619 ASHGRGSGARASWRSRTS
-2634 STMTRSHMMRS
+2634 STSRASSCWTRRRS
-2645 GSTFAAIFT
+2645 GS
-2654 SFMSEPTV
+2654 
-2662 SYNLIMT
+2662 
-2669 ASEKIWEDT
+2669 
-2678 KKYGA
+2678 
-2683 KMAVKRNW
+2683 
-2691 KTAGRAWQAYIL
+2691 
-2703 SAVASAMVEALA
+2703 
-2715 DAWRD
+2715 
-2720 PGDDKD
+2720 
-2726 TQKLLNAFRDN
+2726 
-2737 LGSNLNPLNKLPGLR
+2737 
-2752 DIFSIFEGYDTNRT
+2752 
-2766 DMAAFSNLNKAIA
+2766 
-2779 IWKETIQL
+2779 
-2787 ADGTIDKATDTTYHG
+2787 
-2802 NMTIYGKVYKTAQAL
+2802 
-2817 SQLSGLPVSATM
+2817 
-2829 REAQALWNNTVGRWA
+2829 
-2844 PGLKQKTYDNEKQR
+2844 
-2858 LIQKA
+2858 
-2863 GTAMWNGDKDAWQNA
+2863 
-2878 YAALEQY
+2878 
-2885 MLADG
+2885 
-2890 KSKREAE
+2890 
-2897 SAVYSEMRKAVKDS
+2897 
-2911 YLAGEL
+2911 
-2917 TETEARQK
+2917 AR
-2925 LVDFLGS
+2925 
-2932 DAEKAAQQV
+2932 
-2941 TSWKNGSE
+2941 
-2949 FAKEAGFEYG
+2949 
-2959 EMRSAY
+2959 
-2965 ETGRIQKNEAVRL
+2965 
-2978 RQKYGGETQD
+2978 
-2988 EAESKVRYWDFCIEY
+2988 
-3003 PQYDDISEARANKYY
+3003 
-3018 DYCRQAGVGVAA
+3018 
-3030 YYKAAQYT
+3030 
-3038 AAIVSEKDENGN
+3038 
-3050 NVSGSVK
+3050 
-3057 RQYVEY
+3057 
-3063 IQSLGLSA
+3063 
-3071 AQQKAL
+3071 
-3077 WQALKNATWS
+3077 
-3087 DKGTP
+3087 
-3092 WE
+3092 

>member
-190 RGAAELRKLSADQAA
+190 RGAQALGKLSEEEAA
-205 VVDTLAKIPYNGR
+205 AVDTLAKSTNKGR
-218 EANSA
+218 KTDIVGAGI
-223 AARSIDEMRRKATK
+223 IDEMRRKATK

-252 VNWRARQQNAQKYDA
+252 ANWRARQQNAQKYDA

-272 EALADKGFWG
+272 EALADKGLWG

-329 KATAGRSTIS
+329 MATAGRSTIS

-365 MLDSTAVAGL
+365 VLDSTAVAGL

-561 ETNGGDRLA
+561 ETNEGDRLA
-570 QDVQNRVTSNRRVG
+570 QDVQNRVSSNRRVG

-628 QAAARLTADPT
+628 QAAAQLTADPT

-682 EQSTAPSAEQVRQA
+682 EQSAVPSAEQVRQA

-701 RSRGTQNLTESR
+701 RSRGAQNLTESR

-747 ELRVNPQATDNRTV
+747 ELRVNPQATDSRTV

-847 AMQSDAVKY
+847 AMQSNAVKY

-873 GQKQAQARE
+873 DQKQAQARE
-882 KRAAR
+882 KRAAK

-895 KGTVKLS
+895 KGTVKLT

-945 SRANSRGEYEGQ
+945 SRANARGEYEGQ

-1087 RKAFDGVGAEHAEA
+1087 KKAFDGVGAEHAEA
-1101 KALEK
+1101 KALEQ

-1129 KAEAESAGEKAS
+1129 RAEAEDSGKTQYQIRQLDGKTTVVLDTQNDTRDYKAAETYLKTLVNTAKPFSTILTDALPVYIGKDLPSEYKGSEYTLGMNRALREVKMQAATNLDEMLLLAENGEWRENVKDKHRRDAQNGWYRYETQFAVPVLNAKKAVDHYTVYSGTLLIRNDADGKSYLYDMIDVEKKKVISSPSFSAQAHSDVFEPKPSQAQYTRGKGGSQAENSGKEQLSVRESAGRIVHLGNGESYWNDLSYRGYTEDSAIPNSIGYAMFADDPHAIANYGDKFSAVFHGDLAPIDDFKDAIARAWERDKA
-1141 VRGKYWRPDL
+1141 KYLLPPELEVFSD
-1151 NRSEWN
+1151 RSGTEMADHFDPADIVDGADAWDTPE
-1157 LLNRRLEEEIES
+1157 LITWAFSHGIFDEVGGVKTSDGAIVW
-1169 SGQYL
+1169 
-1174 DESTKWLYADE
+1174 DESLLHGTSDDGGVWGGNLHGEDYSAFRKSTNSERADIRYSARDYGLTEDEEHAIVSYKSGDSYALNGKLATGGKLTELQRSLRDHLDTALEKLPVYRGTVYRHYDFDSFGGYEAMAEFLSMFE
-1185 KGVQVFALY
+1185 KGKPTPMKSYLSASTVRNEDRTNGEYTVDMVIQSETGHSLNGFGRDTENEVLLPRTVRLAVDSMELV
-1194 GIGDGTEATPLY
+1194 GPHKIRMIAREVVENGEGTT
-1206 AVGGKQARADAAD
+1206 ADA
-1219 LMAYIKEEREY
+1219 
-1230 DGNRKDLDTLLEGY
+1230 
-1244 GRSNRYGRSNLFD
+1244 RSNGMRDVRESALWRS
-1257 RKRGSAENR
+1257 
-1266 TAGLHRGSQGRDA
+1266 GLRPVSERDSEEVLGQGRRD
-1279 GGTSGRGTQNQR
+1279 SGR
-1291 GVKEKFSLREPV
+1291 
-1303 ERTKD
+1303 D
-1308 LVAVHNLTE
+1308 
-1317 QNLRDAM
+1317 
-1324 KLGGLPMPSIAVV
+1324 
-1337 KAAQG
+1337 
-1342 HSMYGPISIV
+1342 
-1352 FGRESIDPQ
+1352 
-1361 ADSRNKI
+1361 
-1368 YGGDAYTPTAPAVE
+1368 GD
-1382 YPVDYDRMR
+1382 
-1391 AVEKQ
+1391 
-1396 LAGLSEKV
+1396 AGLSGLREGEGSGSL
-1404 AGGVFRNDRAL
+1404 GGS
-1415 KRAGVDEE
+1415 GVE
-1423 SSMSAAELADKLA
+1423 SDYRAAEE
-1436 RDDSIRAAYLADQGK
+1436 G
-1451 TLEPVMQKKEF
+1451 
-1462 NRYGNDALAK
+1462 
-1472 LVQKIGAQELAGIEA
+1472 
-1487 SMEAGDY
+1487 
-1494 QPVREIEDTVRQI
+1494 
-1507 IRDSYAE
+1507 
-1514 KHSALLNRKPELKE
+1514 LK
-1528 KRLNRF
+1528 
-1534 MENNVTVFTVEDFV
+1534 
-1548 RDAWEYYRDQ
+1548 Y
-1558 GATTSEIDRW
+1558 
-1568 ATSDKLHEA
+1568 
-1577 ASVED
+1577 
-1582 VKAWLLPQLEGVLG
+1582 
-1596 DPGIYNGSER
+1596 
-1606 FDRSGNRRSFSQL
+1606 
-1619 HWKYTLENIVRA
+1619 
-1631 MTETQ
+1631 
-1636 AERGGQTFSASA
+1636 
-1648 KAMQAVATEDFRS
+1648 
-1661 IDEVKA
+1661 
-1667 ASGRLGKVD
+1667 
-1676 TEQYQADVDAVEKRI
+1676 
-1691 EQATRAVMRENK
+1691 
-1703 AHSDNQFEEMQIIG
+1703 
-1717 DVMMQAAQGKQT
+1717 
-1729 ESAIRRTFSQE
+1729 
-1740 GYSISESAAR
+1740 
-1750 EIREVFRAAA
+1750 
-1760 ELPTG
+1760 
-1765 YFEAKPQRAVRFDEA
+1765 
-1780 KAVIVPDDISRTLK
+1780 
-1794 EQLESAGVP
+1794 
-1803 VAEYRTGDEAQR
+1803 
-1815 LQLLNSD
+1815 
-1822 ESWRFQ
+1822 Q
-1828 PREQSVSD
+1828 PREQRVSD

-1847 AQNERERSILA
+1847 AQNERERSILT

-2025 DFSSRTKLSSGAA
+2025 DFSSKTKLSGGAA
-2038 TKTDLAYIRSMQRI
+2038 TKADLAYIRSMLQI
-2052 EAVLAAQERF
+2052 ETVLAAQERF

-2101 PGERAVMRMNLAD
+2101 PGERAVMRMNLTD
-2114 LRKLRVMLSTL
+2114 LRKLKTMLSTL

-2137 NGQFRHVDQ
+2137 NGRFRHVDQ

-2163 LLPKVESFVRWDN
+2163 LLPRVESFVRWDN

-2261 RKQALGHLLGGGIR
+2261 RRQALGHLLGGGIR

-2439 AGQVSTWTVQ
+2439 AGQVSTWTV
-2449 RTLTQVY
+2449 
-2456 GRDANRFVIQFLKDL
+2456 
-2471 NGVKENGARG
+2471 
-2481 EGLAKKM
+2481 
-2488 ISNYKRAAV
+2488 
-2497 AANLR
+2497 
-2502 VALLQPT
+2502 
-2509 AYVRA
+2509 
-2514 SAVLDA
+2514 
-2520 KYLTRAFGE
+2520 
-2529 RTSTKEAT
+2529 
-2537 AEMLERSGIGLWK
+2537 
-2550 SMGMF
+2550 
-2555 DTDVGRSIRDQ
+2555 
-2566 IKGKGSAVESLVDKT
+2566 
-2581 MVLAEKGDSIT
+2581 
-2592 WARLWRACK
+2592 
-2601 LEVQDRQHLSGE
+2601 
-2613 QLLDAT
+2613 
-2619 AKRFREVIYRTQVID
+2619 
-2634 STMTRSHMMRS
+2634 
-2645 GSTFAAIFT
+2645 
-2654 SFMSEPTV
+2654 
-2662 SYNLIMT
+2662 
-2669 ASEKIWEDT
+2669 
-2678 KKYGA
+2678 
-2683 KMAVKRNW
+2683 
-2691 KTAGRAWQAYIL
+2691 
-2703 SAVASAMVEALA
+2703 
-2715 DAWRD
+2715 
-2720 PGDDKD
+2720 
-2726 TQKLLNAFRDN
+2726 
-2737 LGSNLNPLNKLPGLR
+2737 
-2752 DIFSIFEGYDTNRT
+2752 
-2766 DMAAFSNLNKAIA
+2766 
-2779 IWKETIQL
+2779 
-2787 ADGTIDKATDTTYHG
+2787 
-2802 NMTIYGKVYKTAQAL
+2802 
-2817 SQLSGLPVSATM
+2817 
-2829 REAQALWNNTVGRWA
+2829 
-2844 PGLKQKTYDNEKQR
+2844 
-2858 LIQKA
+2858 
-2863 GTAMWNGDKDAWQNA
+2863 
-2878 YAALEQY
+2878 
-2885 MLADG
+2885 
-2890 KSKREAE
+2890 
-2897 SAVYSEMRKAVKDS
+2897 
-2911 YLAGEL
+2911 
-2917 TETEARQK
+2917 
-2925 LVDFLGS
+2925 
-2932 DAEKAAQQV
+2932 
-2941 TSWKNGSE
+2941 
-2949 FAKEAGFEYG
+2949 
-2959 EMRSAY
+2959 
-2965 ETGRIQKNEAVRL
+2965 
-2978 RQKYGGETQD
+2978 
-2988 EAESKVRYWDFCIEY
+2988 
-3003 PQYDDISEARANKYY
+3003 
-3018 DYCRQAGVGVAA
+3018 
-3030 YYKAAQYT
+3030 
-3038 AAIVSEKDENGN
+3038 
-3050 NVSGSVK
+3050 
-3057 RQYVEY
+3057 
-3063 IQSLGLSA
+3063 
-3071 AQQKAL
+3071 
-3077 WQALKNATWS
+3077 
-3087 DKGTP
+3087 
-3092 WE
+3092 